1 MKVSLKSKKN
11 TKIIEGIIPGIRNV
25 VSKNTSHKDK
35 QPKSIKASSN
45 NIGQNILGIVYKP
58 YTTHCLTEMNAFSN
72 PVQRCILGQAKV
84 LMV

>member
-45 NIGQNILGIVYKP
+45 NIG
-58 YTTHCLTEMNAFSN
+58 
-72 PVQRCILGQAKV
+72 
-84 LMV
+84 